1 MTPVRRGEVFL
12 VALEPS
18 RGREIR
24 KTRPC
29 LIISPDQLNGAL
41 GAFLVAPLTT
51 GSQPY
56 PFRVACRFGGKQGH
70 VVLDQ
75 IRAVDRSRLVRRLG
89 AVGRPVLTTALKTL
103 QEMFTE

>member
-1 MTPVRRGEVFL
+1 MTRVRRGEVFL

-18 RGREIR
+18 RGREIQ

-41 GAFLVAPLTT
+41 TTFLIAPLTT
-51 GSQPY
+51 GSRPY
-56 PFRVACRFGGKQGH
+56 PFRVGCRFGGKQGH
-70 VVLDQ
+70 IVLDQ

-89 AVGRPVLTTALKTL
+89 VLGRPALIAALKTL
-103 QEMFTE
+103 QEMFAE

>member
-1 MTPVRRGEVFL
+1 MTRVRRGEVFL

-18 RGREIR
+18 RGREIQ

-41 GAFLVAPLTT
+41 TTFLIAPLTT
-51 GSQPY
+51 GSRPY
-56 PFRVACRFGGKQGH
+56 PFRVGCRFGGKQGH
-70 VVLDQ
+70 IVLDQ

-89 AVGRPVLTTALKTL
+89 VLGRPAQNAVLKTL
-103 QEMFTE
+103 QEMFAE